1 MNAYDSHTD
10 LELLSLS
17 ADGDEKAFTL
27 LFKRYRNRLYHYILK
42 HTRSAEI
49 SEEIVIDIFMRL
61 WTDRDLISGIQ
72 DAGAFFHKIAF
83 YRSMDYLRTVARHAR
98 LQKIYIDRLERADH
112 LTPDALLISAEEKR
126 LLLDAVNQLPPQ
138 RKLVYLMS
146 RDENLSHSQIAEQ
159 LQISKSTVNNS
170 IVSATRSI
178 TEYLKSHATGKAA
191 LSVFFFFYSFLKDI

>member
-1 MNAYDSHTD
+1 MNTYDSYSD
-10 LELLSLS
+10 LKLLSLS

-27 LFKRYRNRLYHYILK
+27 LFEKYRNRLFYYIQK

-49 SEEIVIDIFMRL
+49 SEEIVIDIFMKL
-61 WTDRDLISGIQ
+61 WTDRDLIKGIQ
-72 DAGAFFHKIAF
+72 DPGAFFHKIAF
-83 YRSMDYLRTVARHAR
+83 YRSMDYLRTVARHTR
-98 LQKIYIDRLERADH
+98 LQKIYSDRLERADH

-126 LLLDAVNQLPPQ
+126 LLMDAVNQLTPQ

-146 RDENLSHSQIAEQ
+146 RDKKLSHSQIADL

-178 TEYLKSHATGKAA
+178 TEYLKNHTSGKAA
-191 LSVFFFFYSFLKDI
+191 LSLLTVFFSFLKEL